1 MIERLGRWP
10 DPGEPGRFTAR
21 CSCRTWEA
29 TGTAA
34 EIETAARLH
43 DDSPFR
49 KHVVSIWGRVLTDD
63 TPARARS
70 LPD

>member
-1 MIERLGRWP
+1 MIERLGHWP
-10 DPGEPGRFTAR
+10 DPGEPGRFIAH

-34 EIETAARLH
+34 EIRTAARLH

-49 KHVVSIWGRVLTDD
+49 KHVVSIWGRVLADD
-63 TPARARS
+63 NAGRDAQ
-70 LPD
+70 LA